1 MTSSLKPSSGATWA
15 EPHLWEVMLS
25 ASFLSPHRYSFRVPP
40 QLELKVRPK
49 LGEREVTF
57 LHVTEW
63 IEKKLKHEFQV
74 PGLFKG
80 SANPAEAWALLP
92 LGRVSLSL
100 GQHLVWSGQLG
111 TVKTQNPNNK
121 LQG

>member
-1 MTSSLKPSSGATWA
+1 
-15 EPHLWEVMLS
+15 MLS
-25 ASFLSPHRYSFRVPP
+25 ASFPSSHRYSFRVPP

-74 PGLFKG
+74 PGQLFRG
-80 SANPAEAWALLP
+80 LANPAEPWVLLP
-92 LGRVSLSL
+92 LGRVLVRASCFCKKPTS
-100 GQHLVWSGQLG
+100 GLVWATWNSKD
-111 TVKTQNPNNK
+111 TEPK
-121 LQG
+121 

>member
-1 MTSSLKPSSGATWA
+1 M
-15 EPHLWEVMLS
+15 PHLWQVMLS
-25 ASFLSPHRYSFRVPP
+25 ACLLSPHRYSFRVPP

-74 PGLFKG
+74 PGLLFRA
-80 SANPAEAWALLP
+80 SASPAEPWALLP
-92 LGRVSLSL
+92 LGRVTLS
-100 GQHLVWSGQLG
+100 SGQLF
-111 TVKTQNPNNK
+111 
-121 LQG
+121 LQKASTGLVWPAWSSEDTEPK

>member
-1 MTSSLKPSSGATWA
+1 
-15 EPHLWEVMLS
+15 MLS
-25 ASFLSPHRYSFRVPP
+25 ASVLSPHRYSFRVPP

-74 PGLFKG
+74 PGLVRG
-80 SANPAEAWALLP
+80 SANPAEAWPLLP
-92 LGRVSLSL
+92 SGRVS
-100 GQHLVWSGQLG
+100 SGQLF
-111 TVKTQNPNNK
+111 
-121 LQG
+121 LQKANIWSGLASLEQ

>member
-1 MTSSLKPSSGATWA
+1 MFSG
-15 EPHLWEVMLS
+15 
-25 ASFLSPHRYSFRVPP
+25 SFPSPHRYSFRVPP

-74 PGLFKG
+74 PGLLFRG
-80 SANPAEAWALLP
+80 SSNPAEAWALLP
-92 LGRVSLSL
+92 TSVWARCFCKKPTPG
-100 GQHLVWSGQLG
+100 LVWPAWNSED
-111 TVKTQNPNNK
+111 TEPK
-121 LQG
+121 